1 MTVFCLPCPDLG
13 HARAE
18 LLGPSITPG
27 EENLQQKYMMVMV
40 KKIIIVIVK
49 LTLRTSKSLSSAI
62 LTSPTFM
69 ISSADVS
76 PAVSMS
82 AVAAL
87 LPF

>member
-1 MTVFCLPCPDLG
+1 MTVFCMPCPDLS

-49 LTLRTSKSLSSAI
+49 LTLRRSKSLSSAI
-62 LTSPTFM
+62 LTSPIFM
-69 ISSADVS
+69 ISSVDVS

-82 AVAAL
+82 VVAA
-87 LPF
+87 F